1 MDSLKLGLVAGFKE
15 NYKRVKFR
23 TEPYVTAE
31 GGDAFERL
39 RSTHNVQI
47 EMLLSGREA
56 FWSLGFTRTPLAST

>member
-23 TEPYVTAE
+23 TEPYSAE
-31 GGDAFERL
+31 EGDAFERL
-39 RSTHNVQI
+39 RNTHNVQI